1 MRITRWVERVDSGVC
16 LEKQVFL
23 EPRSNSGLAGC
34 ARSWAA
40 KKRRRKNMCPN
51 ENEGRVEVLQDCVLE
66 DIKEEEPLADT
77 VHEDHHRPVEVLQDC
92 VLEDIEER
100 SPWSGL
106 WAGIT
111 THQGE

>member
-66 DIKEEEPLADT
+66 DIKEEEPL
-77 VHEDHHRPVEVLQDC
+77 VL
-92 VLEDIEER
+92 LR
-100 SPWSGL
+100 SSRTASLKTLRRGAP
-106 WAGIT
+106 
-111 THQGE
+111 GEMHLFILRRNVFFWGF